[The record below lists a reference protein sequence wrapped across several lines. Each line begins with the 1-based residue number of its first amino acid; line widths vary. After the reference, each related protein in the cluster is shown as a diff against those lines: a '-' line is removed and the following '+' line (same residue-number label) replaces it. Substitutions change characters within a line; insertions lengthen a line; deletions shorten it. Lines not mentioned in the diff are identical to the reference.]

1 VNLAAQ
7 GDLMLRV
14 GLTGGI
20 GSGKST
26 VVESFARLGAEV
38 LDADEVAR
46 EVVLPGKP
54 AWTKLRQTFGSEFF
68 HSDGRLKRSKLRR
81 LVFADSE
88 QRSRLNAIV
97 HPEVM
102 REIDLRFE
110 QLKSTVGPAVV
121 LVDVPLL
128 MEVGVAHRF
137 DQVVVVYASDSVQ
150 IMRLMQRDGLSR
162 EEARQALSVQIDLGE
177 KAKKADFV
185 IDNSGTPE
193 ATQAQVEKVW
203 QELLALAGSG
213 RHGDTKIRRHGDTA
227 TRRCKRQIRRVKIP
241 A

>member
-1 VNLAAQ
+1 
-7 GDLMLRV
+7 MLKV

-20 GSGKST
+20 ASGKST
-26 VVESFARLGAEV
+26 VSEAFARLGAKV

-54 AWTKLRQTFGSEFF
+54 AWTKLRHTFGSEFF
-68 HSDGRLKRSKLRR
+68 HPDGRLSRSKLRR
-81 LVFADSE
+81 LVFADPE

-102 REIDLRFE
+102 REIDFRFE
-110 QLKSTVGPAVV
+110 QLTSSTEHGVV

-128 MEVGVAHRF
+128 IEVGVAHRF
-137 DQVVVVYASDSVQ
+137 DKVVVVYVDESVQ
-150 IMRLMQRDGLSR
+150 VMRLMQRDGLSR
-162 EEARQALSVQIDLGE
+162 EEARQALSVQIDLRE

-193 ATQAQVEKVW
+193 ETQAQVEKVW

-213 RHGDTKIRRHGDTA
+213 RHDDTLTRRHKGDGEG
-227 TRRCKRQIRRVKIP
+227 I
-241 A
+241 